1 MIFQWISGAR
11 NIISVGLKA
20 NSNGCIENN
29 FEICLYIEMPVYY
42 IYTKYKYVCLIMHF
56 VFVCAYFYTRKVGS
70 AGNTSAKS
78 SKVKFFS
85 GN

>member
-42 IYTKYKYVCLIMHF
+42 IYTNI
-56 VFVCAYFYTRKVGS
+56 
-70 AGNTSAKS
+70 
-78 SKVKFFS
+78 
-85 GN
+85 